1 MSTLRG
7 YKKSFTLI
15 ELLVVVGLS
24 ALILG
29 LGIPAFNRMMRGNKV
44 EECSGSIK
52 LAIEQAQLRA
62 ASERRYVAV
71 VFPNGAVNDSLK
83 SYRLGGFRLAYVTKN
98 TSGDGGY
105 TFAKWVDGGWKNAP
119 DGAILSQVRTSPY
132 TPETN
137 GDIKG
142 CTAKVTDAL
151 AGASE
156 LKSLSVK
163 DDSGNALNAG
173 THNAL
178 IFNPYGGTAGNSKLY
193 LLITEAVVN
202 GDAVVYPSAGTT
214 GGNRSAN
221 YLVLKVNNLTGR
233 VEYGNE

>member
-1 MSTLRG
+1 MRTIRG
-7 YKKSFTLI
+7 HRKSFTLI

-44 EECSGSIK
+44 EECSRSIK
-52 LAIEQAQLRA
+52 LALEQSQLRA

-71 VFPNGAVNDSLK
+71 VFPNGTVADTLK
-83 SYRLGGFRLAYVTKN
+83 SYRLGGFRIAYVKKN

-105 TFAKWVDGGWKNAP
+105 TFDKWVDAGWKNAP
-119 DGAILSQVRTSPY
+119 SGAILTRISTQKYNTES
-132 TPETN
+132 N
-137 GDIKG
+137 GDITG
-142 CTAKVTDAL
+142 CTEKTTDAL
-151 AGASE
+151 AGASN

-163 DDSGNALNAG
+163 DDAGNALAAG
-173 THNAL
+173 NDNAL
-178 IFNPYGGTAGNSKLY
+178 IFSPYGNLSGDSKLY
-193 LLITEAVVN
+193 LLIAEAAVN
-202 GDAVVYPSAGTT
+202 GDAVIYPSAGTA
-214 GGNRSAN
+214 GSNRTAN